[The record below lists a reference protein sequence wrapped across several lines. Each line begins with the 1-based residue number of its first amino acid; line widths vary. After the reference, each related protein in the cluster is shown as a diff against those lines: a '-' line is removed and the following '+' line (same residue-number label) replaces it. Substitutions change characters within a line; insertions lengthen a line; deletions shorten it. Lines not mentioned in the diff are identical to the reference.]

1 MAKNFNLTANLV
13 LAGPSNLKP
22 IVSQIQSALNNIKA
36 DDLLCGV
43 MCNNGGDL

>member
-1 MAKNFNLTANLV
+1 MNGNLI
-13 LAGPSNLKP
+13 PSGGF
-22 IVSQIQSALNNIKA
+22 QLNNIKA